1 MFAIHSAILFLAPL
15 SGFDQVLAEDET
27 VNRLEDSVLLWK
39 SICSNPLLGKTNLI
53 LFLNKIDIFRAK
65 LEAGIIF
72 GQYIISYGNRPNDYD
87 STSSCECDIESSIG
101 DRMCEREN
109 VILTDVGDV
118 FKQICGENLDRSTR
132 NILHKHASSTA
143 ISPPSQYVPRI
154 RPSAMIND

>member
-1 MFAIHSAILFLAPL
+1 MSGHSAILFLAPL

-65 LEAGIIF
+65 LDAGIQF

-87 STSSCECDIESSIG
+87 STSSCRFY
-101 DRMCEREN
+101 DRVCLLSRGLCVLALMLEHVHRYAKE
-109 VILTDVGDV
+109 VWSD
-118 FKQICGENLDRSTR
+118 S
-132 NILHKHASSTA
+132 
-143 ISPPSQYVPRI
+143 
-154 RPSAMIND
+154 